1 MVQSTET
8 ILVLDIGGSAVKY
21 GFWTAQKLEDREQ
34 FPTPLTRNKFYQ
46 TVADICDAHEPI
58 AGIAVSCPGE
68 PDEDTGIVH
77 GMSYV
82 PFLHLGEFQ
91 HDFATQLNRPVSLQN
106 DAESAALAEMTLGV
120 GQNHQ
125 NALFTIIGSGIGL
138 AIVQDG
144 LILKNLA
151 EKFDNPEKRFA
162 DTLKT
167 LNNSKVSPVQIGKT
181 VSLKNFKL
189 PNTIDGK
196 TVFELAKQGDPI
208 ASQEVDQMYA
218 SLAEILIFLNAA
230 YQPEIIGIGGGISN
244 NPDLLPELKA
254 HIATLLVSPDSKI
267 SFYKRFYPNPD
278 QAFTK
283 PNLRTCYFK
292 NDANLIGAALHYE
305 HRFKRPY

>member
-1 MVQSTET
+1 MVQSTGT
-8 ILVLDIGGSAVKY
+8 ILALDIGGSAVKY
-21 GFWTAQKLEDREQ
+21 GFWNDQKLEGASQ
-34 FPTPLTRNKFYQ
+34 FPTPLTRSRFYQ
-46 TVADICDAHEPI
+46 LVADICAVHEPI
-58 AGIAVSCPGE
+58 SGIAVSCPGQ
-68 PDEDTGIVH
+68 PDEASGFVH

-91 HDFATQLNRPVSLQN
+91 RDFATQLKRPVSLQN
-106 DAESAALAEMTLGV
+106 DAESAALAEMTFGV
-120 GQNHQ
+120 GQKHQ

-144 LILKNLA
+144 VILKNITD
-151 EKFDNPEKRFA
+151 KFDNPEKRFA

-167 LNNSKVSPVQIGKT
+167 LNNSKISPVQIGKT

-189 PNTIDGK
+189 PSTIDGK
-196 TVFELAKQGDPI
+196 TVFELAKQGDTI
-208 ASQEVDQMYA
+208 AAQEITQMYV

-254 HIATLLVSPDSKI
+254 HIAMLLASPDSKI

>member
-8 ILVLDIGGSAVKY
+8 ILALDIGGSAVKY
-21 GFWTAQKLEDREQ
+21 GFWTAQKLDYQDQ

-46 TVADICDAHEPI
+46 TVADICAAHEPI

-91 HDFATQLNRPVSLQN
+91 YDFATQLNRPVSLQN
-106 DAESAALAEMTLGV
+106 DAESAALAEMTFGV

-125 NALFTIIGSGIGL
+125 NVLFTIIGSGIGL

-144 LILKNLA
+144 RILKNLA
-151 EKFDNPEKRFA
+151 DKFDNPEKRFA
-162 DTLKT
+162 DTIKT

-189 PNTIDGK
+189 PSTIDGK

-208 ASQEVDQMYA
+208 ASQEIDQMYA

-244 NPDLLPELKA
+244 SPDLLAELNA
-254 HIATLLVSPDSKI
+254 HIETLLTAPDSRI
-267 SFYKRFYPNPD
+267 NFYKRFYSNPE
-278 QAFTK
+278 QAFK
-283 PNLRTCYFK
+283 HPNLQICRFK
-292 NDANLIGAALHYE
+292 NDANLIGAALHYDQ
-305 HRFKRPY
+305 HFKTNR